1 MNGPRLFWLTRI
13 IYYPSWLSL
22 WMQRILDLDNRGDN
36 LGKEDL
42 KYVDCKGFN
51 VSSRDMQLLSWAVV
65 NQH

>member
-1 MNGPRLFWLTRI
+1 
-13 IYYPSWLSL
+13 
-22 WMQRILDLDNRGDN
+22 MQRILDLDNRGDN

-51 VSSRDMQLLSWAVV
+51 VSSRNMQLLYGAVV